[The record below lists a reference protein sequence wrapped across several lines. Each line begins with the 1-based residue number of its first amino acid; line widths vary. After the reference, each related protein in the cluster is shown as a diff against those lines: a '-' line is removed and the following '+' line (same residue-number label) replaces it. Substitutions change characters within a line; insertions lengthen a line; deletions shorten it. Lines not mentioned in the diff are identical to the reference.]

1 MFIVCYDELGT
12 GGYRTIRKLIVVL
25 VILNQAEMD
34 IDFLAYRSFCRLK
47 KATCCSM
54 GHFAGWKFDV

>member
-1 MFIVCYDELGT
+1 MLIVCYDELGT

-34 IDFLAYRSFCRLK
+34 IDL
-47 KATCCSM
+47 
-54 GHFAGWKFDV
+54 